1 MLEIEQ
7 WIIQNN
13 PHFFIRQLSKLSKKG
28 KPQTDIEQNIK
39 DIKQAE
45 VELLAILE
53 SNQAEAEE
61 EII

>member
-13 PHFFIRQLSKLSKKG
+13 PHFFIRQLSKKEKS
-28 KPQTDIEQNIK
+28 QTDIEQSIE

-45 VELLAILE
+45 LELLAILE